1 MLFLLLLLLAYVN
14 LSPSAPPMLDFDNN
28 SSIVKN
34 PTAPELYNDNNN
46 NNNNNNN
53 NIFIF
58 LFLLLML
65 LLVVFVVDVI
75 IIIIIIIIRPI
86 VEASYVKIEPNN
98 NINNNEYGTF
108 KHLIAQLSQVILL
121 SLLLN
126 L

>member
-34 PTAPELYNDNNN
+34 PTAPELYND
-46 NNNNNNN
+46 NNNNNN